1 MAEKRRPKVGDL
13 VVFYDGKAVGHNSIV
28 TAVWDQHV
36 QDEETGE
43 IRLTHAA
50 DDLSELP
57 PLNVVFVSDDDKRQ
71 DQYGRQLERE
81 TSVPH
86 KEANLVHGFY
96 WKYSWEEPNQRIQPS
111 DV

>member
-1 MAEKRRPKVGDL
+1 
-13 VVFYDGKAVGHNSIV
+13 VVFHDGGGKPRNALV
-28 TAVWDQHV
+28 TIAWDQTV

-43 IRLTHAA
+43 SRPFHAE
-50 DDLSELP
+50 DDLSSLP
-57 PLNVVFVSDDDKRQ
+57 CLNLVFISDDDKRQ

-86 KEANLVHGFY
+86 KEQNRVHGFY
-96 WKYSWEEPNQRIQPS
+96 WRFEGEEPNPFTQPS